1 MKNTCVLF
9 VLLVGSVLPAFSQTF
24 WNNETLPSMTEDI
37 WCVTYANGTFA
48 ASTSGGNVLTSSD
61 GNSWSSQWASPGNAL
76 ISIVYGGGTWV
87 AVGANGTIVTSNDL
101 KNWTRE
107 ASGTTNKLNGV
118 SYGSTE
124 SGFIAVGD
132 GGTILTSS
140 DAHSWSIQPSGAT
153 GFLHGITF
161 VTWGPTSALATK
173 YHFAALVSGQGGILL
188 AAGFGPSQPSFPL
201 VEAPFIPIDSGTPQD
216 IEAVLGNASLAG
228 AGPAV
233 EVGENGAIL
242 YNTGPNPAGGDG
254 ELQGTWVP
262 ASTPSTSA
270 RLRGLSYGNGCYVA
284 AGEQGTI
291 LTSPDG
297 KTWTQRIPGE
307 SYPLLSTA
315 TFLGI
320 AYSPSLNRFV
330 IVGSGGAILVSN
342 PPSTVFINVS
352 TRGFISST
360 QNLIGGF
367 VIEGTAPRS
376 VLLRADGP
384 ALGAFGVT
392 NPLPDPVITVFKG
405 TNNQVGSNLGWTA
418 DRNGP
423 AIAAAAMAVGAFALQ
438 NGSGDSAVLLTLP
451 PGAYTVVVTS
461 AAGHS
466 GTALF
471 EAYSN

>member
-1 MKNTCVLF
+1 
-9 VLLVGSVLPAFSQTF
+9 
-24 WNNETLPSMTEDI
+24 
-37 WCVTYANGTFA
+37 
-48 ASTSGGNVLTSSD
+48 
-61 GNSWSSQWASPGNAL
+61 
-76 ISIVYGGGTWV
+76 
-87 AVGANGTIVTSNDL
+87 
-101 KNWTRE
+101 
-107 ASGTTNKLNGV
+107 LNGV
-118 SYGSTE
+118 SFGSTG

-140 DAHSWSIQPSGAT
+140 DAQNWTVQPSGVT

-161 VTWGPTSALATK
+161 VTWGPTAALATK
-173 YHFAALVSGQGGILL
+173 YHFAVIVSGQGGTLL

-201 VEAPFIPIDSGTPQD
+201 VEAPFIPVDSGTTQD
-216 IEAVLGNASLAG
+216 IEAVLGNVSLAG

-242 YNTGPNPAGGDG
+242 YNAGPNPAGGDG
-254 ELQGTWVP
+254 ELQGTWIP

-270 RLRGLSYGNGCYVA
+270 RLRGLTYGNGYYVA
-284 AGEQGTI
+284 AGDQGTI

-307 SYPLLSTA
+307 NYRLLSTA
-315 TFLGI
+315 TLLGA

-330 IVGSGGAILVSN
+330 IVGSGGAILVST
-342 PPSTVFINVS
+342 PAPTAFVNVS
-352 TRGFISST
+352 TRGYVSST

-376 VLLRADGP
+376 VLIRGDGP

-392 NPLPDPVITVFKG
+392 NPLPDPVITVFSG
-405 TNNQVGSNLGWTA
+405 ANNQVDSNTGWTA

-423 AIAAAAMAVGAFALQ
+423 AIAAAAIAVGAFALQ

-471 EAYSN
+471 EAYSY